1 MTVKAIAINDLQKKK
16 TKQKKERKQKDK
28 NSKLRMI
35 NLKKFCAKLL
45 TPLCW
50 TLSQEVWIQVLA
62 RHVQKCMA

>member
-35 NLKKFCAKLL
+35 NLKNFVLNSKLPCAGL
-45 TPLCW
+45 
-50 TLSQEVWIQVLA
+50 
-62 RHVQKCMA
+62 

>member
-35 NLKKFCAKLL
+35 NLKKFCAKL
-45 TPLCW
+45 
-50 TLSQEVWIQVLA
+50 
-62 RHVQKCMA
+62 